1 MTALVFAGD
10 LGFNPETDE
19 LTAADGSKF
28 KFTPPTGE
36 ELPKQVFK
44 CYTAVKFCFGFCSVC
59 FVCDQSITNICFFLT
74 VIKIIFFYWRI

>member
-44 CYTAVKFCFGFCSVC
+44 YYTAGKISLLFLISLFC
-59 FVCDQSITNICFFLT
+59 L
-74 VIKIIFFYWRI
+74 